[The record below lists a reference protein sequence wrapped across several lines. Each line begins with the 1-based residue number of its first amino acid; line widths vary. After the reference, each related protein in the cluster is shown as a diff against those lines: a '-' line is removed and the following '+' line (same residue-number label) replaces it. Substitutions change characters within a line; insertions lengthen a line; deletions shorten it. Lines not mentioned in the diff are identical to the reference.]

1 MEAININDNFFSGFY
16 KDVWRKLVPAGLTEA
31 EIDFIAAITDLQQG
45 QNVLDIMCG
54 YGRHS
59 LALARKGFNVTAV
72 DNSKEYVLEIEESA
86 KTDNLNVITVH
97 SSVLNLKLEHTYDA
111 IICMGNSFAFFNETE
126 ATSILKNLSKHLKP
140 GGIFLINTWMLGEIA
155 IRHYREKDWF
165 YAENY
170 KYLVD
175 NSYCFN
181 PTRIE
186 SDHIIIRSDG
196 ETEHIKG
203 VDYIFTVAELDKIL
217 ENSGFSLGEIYST
230 PRKRKFQMGDTRAYI
245 VARKSN

>member
-1 MEAININDNFFSGFY
+1 MESTNINDTFFNGFY

-31 EIDFIAAITDLQQG
+31 ENDFIKEITGLQEG
-45 QNVLDIMCG
+45 QKVLDIMCG
-54 YGRHS
+54 YGRHA
-59 LALARKGFNVTAV
+59 LALARQGFAVTAV
-72 DNSKEYVLEIEESA
+72 DNSNAYISEIDEYARIE
-86 KTDNLNVITVH
+86 NLNLLTIH
-97 SSVLNLKLEHTYDA
+97 SSVLELKLVQTYDA
-111 IICMGNSFAFFNETE
+111 IICMGNSFAFFNEEE

-155 IRHYREKDWF
+155 IKHYREKEWF

-175 NSYCFN
+175 NNYCFN

-186 SDHIIIRSDG
+186 SEHIIIRSDG

-203 VDYIFTVAELDKIL
+203 VDYIFTIAEFEKIL
-217 ENSGFSLGEIYST
+217 LKGGFLLGEVYST
-230 PRKRKFQMGDTRAYI
+230 PRKRKFQFGDTRAYI

>member
-1 MEAININDNFFSGFY
+1 MESSNINDNFFSGFY

-31 EIDFIAAITDLQQG
+31 EIDFIKEINELKEG
-45 QNVLDIMCG
+45 HNVLDIMCG

-59 LALARKGFNVTAV
+59 LALARQGLNVTAV
-72 DNSKEYVLEIEESA
+72 DNSKEYVSEIEESA
-86 KTDNLNVITVH
+86 KIEKLNLTTIH
-97 SSVLNLKLEHTYDA
+97 SSVLEVKLEQTFDA
-111 IICMGNSFAFFNETE
+111 IICMGNSFAFFNEEE

-155 IRHYREKDWF
+155 IKHYREKEWF

-175 NSYCFN
+175 NKYCFK

-186 SDHIIIRSDG
+186 SEHIIIRSDG

-203 VDYIFTVAELDKIL
+203 VDYIFTVAEFEKIL
-217 ENSGFSLGEIYST
+217 HNGGFLLGEVYST
-230 PRKRKFQMGDTRAYI
+230 PRKRKFQFGDTRAYI